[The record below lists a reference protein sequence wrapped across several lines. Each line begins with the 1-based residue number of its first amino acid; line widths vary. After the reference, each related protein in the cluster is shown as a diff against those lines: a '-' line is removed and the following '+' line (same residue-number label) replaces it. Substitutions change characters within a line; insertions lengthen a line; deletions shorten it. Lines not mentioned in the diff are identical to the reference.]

1 MHLTIIKDDN
11 TVGVDGYF
19 KPIDCSALAPEF
31 HALQWDGPETGIGGE
46 GEVEWNGK
54 PKPPNT
60 EIADLGGYYVY
71 YEAWRDLVWPPVP
84 NPVFTTPE
92 PSTPQTGPT
101 VVA

>member
-1 MHLTIIKDDN
+1 MHLTIIKEDN

-19 KPIDCSALAPEF
+19 KPIDCSTLPNNF

-60 EIADLGGYYVY
+60 EITDLGEYYVY
-71 YEAWRDLVWPPVP
+71 YQDWVNLVWPPVIE
-84 NPVFTTPE
+84 PVTAPVDPTKQ
-92 PSTPQTGPT
+92 SGPT